1 MAWNKNHVLERVVL
15 DMLASYQPLYVFT
28 DDRQK
33 LWFSIRILRS
43 FSLTNCPRLA
53 SYQLYANK
61 CPGSYTVSLIRCPR
75 LANNRL
81 YV

>member
-33 LWFSIRILRS
+33 LSNVRQVHNMPINAQVH
-43 FSLTNCPRLA
+43 TQYP
-53 SYQLYANK
+53 
-61 CPGSYTVSLIRCPR
+61 LIRCPR